1 MDEIDGAASE
11 GPRGPRG
18 PQALAWASAAGAVIV
33 LAVTAPGLADVG
45 WSAVAL
51 AALAVVVRLLSVP
64 SVDRRDVSLV
74 PAVVGAGAFL
84 LDPAGAAWVALVAG
98 VAGAVRREP
107 ARRMVLVSTALV
119 LGAYGAAQATGL
131 IAEDALGADT
141 EVLTGV
147 GAWAVIAAVAVLVA
161 VWQAMGAIAD
171 RVVSIRATA
180 AWPTA
185 HGGSWVRDGSLALA
199 AVVIAALW
207 DRWPPLA
214 VIGLIPMLFW
224 YRSMQPRST
233 WAPSTDQ
240 LTGLPNAGVL
250 RSLLAEEASR
260 AERFDRPT
268 GLVIIELDDPEELAT
283 AHGQA
288 GRDEVVRAIAAT
300 LRDLARDYD
309 VAARIGAHQFGVLVP
324 EVDARGARVV
334 AQRIRTHLEE
344 RPVQVPTAEL
354 PVAVTVSVGVAA
366 YPEDTDDHTQ
376 LLVEA
381 QLAAS
386 YSRVQ
391 GGDRI
396 TLASRLP
403 EEFRGAAHASRGAS
417 RVLARLADDPDGHG
431 VRAQD
436 VAFEGAATSR
446 DGGGR
451 LRRGTDQPATRSI
464 DDRADGVER
473 LVRVS
478 PEPMA
483 HAKPR
488 TDRLLGAVG
497 VVAVG
502 ATVAGLVTVPITL
515 DLPALLLFAGLAVG
529 AEWYAESIYGR
540 STSSWAA
547 VPLVALAVSA
557 GSPVPLVLAGV
568 IAGIGGGLFRG
579 VRGRQ
584 ALFNV
589 AVLVLAGL
597 AAHGTAAALRP
608 IDLTTDAI
616 LPAVIVGLASGTA
629 FFAVDTWLVAGA
641 IAVSARSSVL
651 DVWREDLLWLLPH
664 QLGLGALG
672 GAMAFAHLLIGI
684 EGVLLLTVPAVGLHL
699 AQRQFVTRTRDHVMR
714 LRSLNDDLTSAN
726 THVVRVN
733 ERLTEVLEQVNEGY
747 LVTVESLAA
756 AVDAKDSYTGSHI
769 DRVEAYGKLL
779 LEVVDPELRDD
790 EQLVWGFRLHDVG
803 KIGVPDRILLKPGP
817 LDDDEWEL
825 MRRHPEIGA
834 QIIEAAPFLQG
845 ARDIVLHHHERWDG
859 GGYPKGLGGQA
870 IPFGARLFSLVDA
883 YDAMT
888 SDRPYRAAM
897 PIEGALEEIL
907 RHQGSQFDPEMVEA
921 MVQVDMDRLAEVPG
935 LIEQQRRE
943 AGRRSH
949 GGRLLIPIAEGLEDR
964 PAGIGASGR

>member
-1 MDEIDGAASE
+1 MDGAGS
-11 GPRGPRG
+11 GGSRGPR
-18 PQALAWASAAGAVIV
+18 ALAWASAAGAGIV
-33 LAVTAPGLADVG
+33 LAVTVPGLADVG
-45 WSAVAL
+45 WAAVAL
-51 AALAVVVRLLSVP
+51 AAIAIVVRLLSVP

-84 LDPAGAAWVALVAG
+84 LNPAGAAWVALAAG
-98 VAGAVRREP
+98 LAGAVRREP
-107 ARRMVLVSTALV
+107 ARRVVLVSTALV
-119 LGAYGAAQATGL
+119 LGAYGSALATGL
-131 IAEDALGADT
+131 VAEDALGVDT
-141 EVLTGV
+141 EVVGEV
-147 GAWAVIAAVAVLVA
+147 GAWAVVAAVAVMIA
-161 VWQAMGAIAD
+161 VWQAIGAIAD
-171 RVVSIRATA
+171 RVESVRATA
-180 AWPTA
+180 VWPTA
-185 HGGSWVRDGSLALA
+185 HGGRWVRDGSLALA

-214 VIGLIPMLFW
+214 VIGLIPMLLW
-224 YRSMQPRST
+224 YRSMQPRSA
-233 WAPSTDQ
+233 WAPSTDR

-260 AERFDRPT
+260 AERFERPT
-268 GLVIIELDDPEELAT
+268 GLVIVELDDPEDLAT

-288 GRDEVVRAIAAT
+288 GRDEVVRAVAAS
-300 LRDLARDYD
+300 LRDLARNYD

-324 EVDARGARVV
+324 ESDARGARVV
-334 AQRIRTHLEE
+334 AERIRTHLQE
-344 RPVQVPTAEL
+344 RPVQVPTAER

-366 YPEDTDDHTQ
+366 YPEDTEDHTQ

-417 RVLARLADDPDGHG
+417 PVLARLGDDEDHHG
-431 VRAQD
+431 VRTQD
-436 VAFEGAATSR
+436 VALDGAATSR
-446 DGGGR
+446 ELSER
-451 LRRGTDQPATRSI
+451 VRRERADQRSTRSFE
-464 DDRADGVER
+464 DRPDGVER

-478 PEPMA
+478 PEPMT

-497 VVAVG
+497 VAAVA
-502 ATVAGLVTVPITL
+502 ATIAGLAMVPVTL
-515 DLPALLLFAGLAVG
+515 DLPALLLFAGLAVA

-557 GSPVPLVLAGV
+557 ASPLPLVLAGV

-597 AAHGTAAALRP
+597 AAHGTAAVLRP
-608 IDLTTDAI
+608 LDLTTDAI

-684 EGVLLLTVPAVGLHL
+684 EGVLLLTLPAVGLHL

-714 LRSLNDDLTSAN
+714 LRTLNDDLTSAN

-859 GGYPKGLGGQA
+859 GGYPQGLGGQA

-897 PIEGALEEIL
+897 AIEAALEEIL

-921 MVQVDMDRLAEVPG
+921 MVQVDLDRLAEVPG

-949 GGRLLIPIAEGLEDR
+949 GGRLLIPIAEGLEER